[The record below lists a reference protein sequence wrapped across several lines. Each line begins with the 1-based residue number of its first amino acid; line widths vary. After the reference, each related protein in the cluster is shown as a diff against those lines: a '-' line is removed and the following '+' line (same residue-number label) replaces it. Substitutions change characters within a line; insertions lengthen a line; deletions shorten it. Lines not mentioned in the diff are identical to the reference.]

1 MGERWI
7 LSWLRSR
14 LAGKDPY
21 WPLDRR
27 SDEDPDAKLVLMLR
41 SAGPLHPASRSIGRA
56 GLQLLKEAIV
66 QRPAEPPAFFA
77 SLLRL
82 CQQVP
87 LPDVEPWFA
96 ALINELAEDPR
107 ETETRWGSAPTKEI
121 VYAALQQT
129 RGARDPRLRD
139 SWQQL
144 LIVPKYTT
152 QALIALS
159 PSFETE
165 VNYLPAWW
173 DACPPEDRPRELRQ
187 AITRAWKL
195 EGDQPLREILSAK
208 WLGLPGGLR
217 NEINMI
223 LSDLRLQPI
232 DSRAPAPVS
241 RAIPDAGQR
250 PDLVLSR
257 ERERYSASHGS

>member
-7 LSWLRSR
+7 LSWLRAR

-27 SDEDPDAKLVLMLR
+27 SDEDPDAKLVSLLR

-56 GLQLLKEAIV
+56 SLHLLREAV

-82 CQQVP
+82 CQQVT
-87 LPDVEPWFA
+87 LPDVEPWFS

-107 ETETRWGSAPTKEI
+107 ETEARWGSGPTKEI
-121 VYAALQQT
+121 IYAALQQT
-129 RGARDPRLRD
+129 RGARDPRLHD
-139 SWQQL
+139 SWEQL
-144 LIVPKYTT
+144 LTVPKYTT

-165 VNYLPAWW
+165 VRYFPAWW

-195 EGDQPLREILSAK
+195 EGDQRLRKILSTK
-208 WLGLPGGLR
+208 WLALPGGLR
-217 NEINMI
+217 DEINMVF
-223 LSDLRLQPI
+223 SELRLQPI
-232 DSRAPAPVS
+232 DLRMAAPVS

-257 ERERYSASHGS
+257 ERERYPAGHAF